1 MLSLLR
7 GNSALVPPNTKRVK
21 FERCS
26 VDDWCMKLDTVR
38 SPVRLTWI
46 AAAFGCAAS
55 ALAATIGA
63 DARWLAALGDA
74 IVRAGAVPHALPYAG
89 APQAAWH
96 DASALGQLVFY
107 GLESQLGDRGLVL
120 AQTAA
125 AAIALG
131 ALALDMQR
139 AHVRDRAGAGVL
151 VAIVIA
157 APAAFFVV
165 RAQLFSLALF
175 PVLVL
180 LLRSEAERPSRR
192 IWLAVPL
199 LALWANLHGG
209 VLVGFAA
216 LASYLVLRRLRVAV
230 LGTIAVLAASACAL
244 VATPAFID
252 TVRYYAGVLG
262 GEAAATH
269 YGLWAPLSLRD
280 PLDLL
285 FIALALPL
293 VLTALR
299 RRPATWELVVL
310 VALSAS
316 AIESR
321 RSGIWLLLF
330 VAPPAALG
338 LQRAAAGRPF
348 LSRRLALVC
357 GCVPALMLVFGL
369 VRAPASNGAG
379 ERLIRQAAAAAHRT
393 PILAEPLDA
402 ERLALEGHR
411 IWIGNPL
418 DAFPR
423 ADQRLYL
430 DWLRGAPAGD
440 RILQAPVRVV
450 LVTRGSAPQLL
461 LSRTAAFREIGHDA
475 HAVLYGRN

>member
-1 MLSLLR
+1 
-7 GNSALVPPNTKRVK
+7 
-21 FERCS
+21 
-26 VDDWCMKLDTVR
+26 MKLDTVR
-38 SPVRLTWI
+38 PPVRLTWI
-46 AAAFGCAAS
+46 VAAFGCAAI

-74 IVRAGAVPHALPYAG
+74 IVRAGAVPHTIPYAA
-89 APQAAWH
+89 APHASWH

-120 AQTAA
+120 AQTVAA
-125 AAIALG
+125 
-131 ALALDMQR
+131 ALALAALAFDMQR
-139 AHVRDRAGAGVL
+139 AQVRDRAGAAVL
-151 VAIVIA
+151 AAVVIA
-157 APAAFFVV
+157 APASFFVV

-216 LASYLVLRRLRVAV
+216 LASYLVLRRLRASV
-230 LGTIAVLAASACAL
+230 LGTIAVLTAAACAL
-244 VATPAFID
+244 VATPAFFG
-252 TVRYYAGVLG
+252 TVHYYAGVLRS
-262 GEAAATH
+262 EAAATH

-280 PLDLL
+280 PLDVL

-293 VLTALR
+293 VLAALR
-299 RRPATWELVVL
+299 GRPANWELVAL

-316 AIESR
+316 AVESR
-321 RSGIWLLLF
+321 RNGIWLLLF
-330 VAPPAALG
+330 VAPLAARG
-338 LQRAAAGRPF
+338 LQRAAAGRPA
-348 LSRRLALVC
+348 LSRRLALIC
-357 GCVPALMLVFGL
+357 GCVPALMLVLGL
-369 VRAPASNGAG
+369 TQAPASNGAG

-402 ERLALEGHR
+402 ERLALAGHR

-418 DAFPR
+418 DAFRR

-430 DWLRGAPAGD
+430 EWLRGAPAGD
-440 RILQAPVRVV
+440 RILHEPVRVV
-450 LVTRGSAPQLL
+450 LVRRGSAPQRRLA
-461 LSRTAAFREIGHDA
+461 RAAAFRELGHDA
-475 HAVLYGRN
+475 DAVLYGRN